1 MRASQPD
8 SITKFITSNELT
20 FVIPVYQRNYV
31 WKIDDCEKLF
41 EDVIEGIQSSRKH
54 YFGNLVYYE
63 DGRDPFS
70 GFTRYVLIDG
80 QQRITSTM
88 LLIAAIRDEEEDDTK
103 RHKLTTTYLT
113 NGSAEEN
120 FRVKL
125 KQVETDRAVYE
136 AIIEGRIESITKSSI
151 IYRNYNK
158 FRNLVKNAKTE
169 LKIDSATLINGI
181 SYLNIIAI
189 DLESNSEGAESPQV
203 IFESINATGEPLST
217 ADLLR
222 NFLLLEV
229 GIDRQKEMYENY
241 WLLLEKNV
249 GIENVSD
256 FVRRFITLQTSD
268 DIKKDTEY
276 REFKKNYK
284 KYFSSAEE
292 ALKELAKYSKY
303 YRWIKRP
310 ETITEEH
317 RKTSAILQDLN
328 DLRMLPA
335 TPAIMWLLEKAD
347 TEEISFE
354 DVNNTLDVIGSWSF
368 RARITN
374 IVSTGEIGTIL
385 TTKILGLLKAKD
397 DDQAYGDYIWFELSN
412 YPIRDIYPSDSVF
425 KEAFIKY
432 NFYKNYG
439 RYVQQ
444 KLASAISHD
453 QTDIILE
460 SIEHI
465 MPQSLKA
472 DKWPSITI
480 SDHAEWVNTIGN
492 LTPLNMI
499 DNPAASNGSFE
510 DKKQYL
516 AESDWQITREI
527 VSGQHAFSS
536 WGIEAIQKRA
546 ELLANTA
553 IHVWKPPVKRTRD
566 IELAQTGSQKPTQKF
581 IDWFTELEL
590 SYIQI
595 DEKKIANSYVRF
607 TSEYMN
613 SLIPSRSDKTGGWG
627 NGNAYYYELKTDQ
640 TGYARVTLSFQAQNS
655 TSEQQAGQRLV
666 MQALDKYPSN
676 YQDNDKQ
683 WKWFTP
689 ISWPLNSD
697 DGDEVLREE
706 FRKIFEE
713 VIPNFEKELEEV
725 RKQT

>member
-1 MRASQPD
+1 MRASQPN

-41 EDVIEGIQSSRKH
+41 EDVIEGIQNDRKH

-63 DGRDPFS
+63 DGHDPFS
-70 GFTRYVLIDG
+70 GFTRYILIDG

-88 LLIAAIRDEEEDDTK
+88 LLIAAIRDEEEDETK
-103 RHKLTTTYLT
+103 RLRLTTTYLT

-125 KQVETDRAVYE
+125 KQVETDRVVYE
-136 AIIEGRIESITKSSI
+136 AIIEGRTESITKSSI

-169 LKIDSATLINGI
+169 LKIDSATLLNGI

-310 ETITEEH
+310 ETISKEYPT
-317 RKTSAILQDLN
+317 TSSILQDIN

-335 TPAIMWLLEKAD
+335 TPAIMWLLDKAD
-347 TEEISFE
+347 TGDISFE
-354 DVNNTLDVIGSWSF
+354 DVNNTLEVVGSWSF
-368 RARITN
+368 RARITS
-374 IVSTGEIGTIL
+374 IISTGEIGTIL
-385 TTKILGLLKAKD
+385 TTKILELLKIKQN
-397 DDQAYGDYIWFELSN
+397 DQAYADYILFELSN
-412 YPIRDIYPSDSVF
+412 YRFREIYPSDDTF

-432 NFYKNYG
+432 DFYKNYR

-444 KLASAISHD
+444 KLASVVTHD
-453 QTDIILE
+453 QTDIVLE

-465 MPQSLKA
+465 MPQSLRA
-472 DKWPSITI
+472 DKWPGITV

-516 AESDWQITREI
+516 GESDWQITREI

-536 WGIEAIQKRA
+536 WGIEEIQKRA
-546 ELLANTA
+546 ELLADKATR
-553 IHVWKPPVKRTRD
+553 VWRAPVKRTRD
-566 IELAQTGSQKPTQKF
+566 IELAQTGSKKPTQKF
-581 IDWFTELEL
+581 IDWFYELDVDFIRL
-590 SYIQI
+590 
-595 DEKKIANSYVRF
+595 DENKIAKSFLRF
-607 TSEYMN
+607 TSDYMDA
-613 SLIPSRSDKTGGWG
+613 LIPPRSEKDGGWR
-627 NGNAYYYELKTDQ
+627 NGSAYYYELKTDQ
-640 TGYARVTLSFQAQNS
+640 SGWARVTLTFNS
-655 TSEQQAGQRLV
+655 ENTNSQQKAGQQYI
-666 MQALDKYPSN
+666 MKTLDKFPSKH
-676 YQDNDKQ
+676 NDFDKR
-683 WKWFTP
+683 WKWFVPTG
-689 ISWPLNSD
+689 WTLNSD
-697 DGDEVLREE
+697 DGEEVLQDEY
-706 FRKIFEE
+706 RKIFEE
-713 VIPNFEKELEEV
+713 VIPSFEQELQEAE
-725 RKQT
+725 KQT